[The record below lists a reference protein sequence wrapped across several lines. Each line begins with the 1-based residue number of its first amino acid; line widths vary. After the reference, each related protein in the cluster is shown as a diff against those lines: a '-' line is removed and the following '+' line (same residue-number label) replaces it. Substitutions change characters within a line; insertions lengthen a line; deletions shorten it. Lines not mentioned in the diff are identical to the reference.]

1 MINKKKGLLLVLFTA
16 VISGFSIFINSFAV
30 KGLDSSVF
38 TFSKNVIVALFLLSI
53 LFFFGQLKELKGLN
67 AKQWSNLALMGLIGG
82 SIPFLLFFKGLQITT
97 GQTSA
102 FIHKTIFIY
111 VAIFAVIFLKE
122 RLTYKHL
129 IAASLLMA
137 GNFLLILPDFNFS
150 KGHLLIL
157 LATVF
162 WAAENVLAKKV
173 LKELNGNIVAFGRMF
188 FGSLFILLF
197 LALTQKLPLI
207 AFMSQQQYLWI
218 IVTSLFLL
226 LYVFTYYNGLKQIEV
241 TTAACI
247 LSLGSVITALLNFL
261 NGSSVNI
268 MESMGM
274 LLITLGIISLLWI
287 SHLKEFIIHLFK
299 GETHERY

>member
-137 GNFLLILPDFNFS
+137 GNFLLIFPDFNFS
-150 KGHLLIL
+150 
-157 LATVF
+157 TP
-162 WAAENVLAKKV
+162 
-173 LKELNGNIVAFGRMF
+173 
-188 FGSLFILLF
+188 
-197 LALTQKLPLI
+197 TTLP
-207 AFMSQQQYLWI
+207 W
-218 IVTSLFLL
+218 
-226 LYVFTYYNGLKQIEV
+226 
-241 TTAACI
+241 
-247 LSLGSVITALLNFL
+247 
-261 NGSSVNI
+261 
-268 MESMGM
+268 
-274 LLITLGIISLLWI
+274 
-287 SHLKEFIIHLFK
+287 
-299 GETHERY
+299 